1 MNNLLKLFFSS
12 TILMVLCVGT
22 LLTND
27 HQILLPD
34 VNIERINKV
43 WSNEII
49 IRVKSNANNLDNINR
64 ILNTY
69 NTSIVN
75 VYLTPDESI
84 ANQSANFLLKRN
96 LDQGK
101 INAILV
107 AEEPLL
113 RTYHLEYSGNEAPEA
128 FCKRILSLE
137 KSIEIAE
144 PVGVDEMLTQSIPND
159 PLVGQQGL
167 LSLISAFDAWGIYQ
181 GDTNVVIGISDG
193 GIYQQHPDLLPN
205 IAPNWNEIP
214 EDGIDNDNNGYID
227 DYLGYNLA
235 YRDDG
240 TKPGETIHPSDHGTI
255 VSSIAA
261 AMTNNFKGI
270 AGVGYKCR
278 FFPIKAAD
286 VQKNT
291 LLYSYQSILYAAKR
305 GFKVLN
311 CSWGLAKTFSQI
323 DQSVIDYAVANDVAI
338 VAAAGNASG
347 SLIPFYPAGYFGV
360 LSVGA
365 TDLTDK
371 VSGISNMGAEI
382 DIMAPG
388 ENSLVAN
395 NNGGYNV
402 YFGSA
407 TSFATPVVSG
417 VLALVRGRYPNLT
430 ALQAQEFTRQS
441 VDDITA
447 QNEQWATM
455 VRGRVNALKAI
466 TVDPMSIPGIKP
478 IKLNFLNQSS
488 VNIDRLT
495 STEEVFLEIAAFNY
509 LGSAKNL
516 KFTLSMAYD
525 FSQSIQIIDPIVTID
540 NVNSNATLNISRFK
554 LKLLQEETSK
564 IIFRVD
570 ISDDKGYHDFF
581 MVPFIPT
588 KEVTT
593 FSNGILTF
601 SAGDRGHIG
610 FVGSGETQQGVG
622 ILYNDIGSLIYKGG
636 LIATA
641 NNNQAISANFSQM
654 FDNCDFKSEKTFTE
668 PDKFTGIFNDN
679 GASQF
684 ERIGLSVQQTF
695 LLASKNNIAKS
706 TVIIKNISGKI
717 LTDVALGYYF
727 DWDIPPNSDK
737 NTVGIFPEAIPE
749 SFKAVAAAAEIAQ
762 YSGSETAPVCGCVA
776 INNDDNLRAQAAGMD
791 YTTTKSFSKDNQ
803 IASLSSGSNIQYN
816 KVGDINMIVG
826 MRFPGNT
833 SPNTELT
840 FNFFFGCA
848 NSKSEL
854 ATSFQNA
861 LLGLDVGEENDN
873 MSIKV
878 EVYPNPTK
886 DYLSLKLSNIDP
898 VGVEL
903 SVLDVLGNKVVS
915 DISTFLTAN
924 NSVINIASLS
934 PGLYFIKLIS
944 VDKTVYSK
952 FIKY

>member
-1 MNNLLKLFFSS
+1 
-12 TILMVLCVGT
+12 MVLCVGT

-34 VNIERINKV
+34 VKINRISKV

-49 IRVKSNANNLDNINR
+49 IRVKANANNSYNINR
-64 ILNTY
+64 ILNVY
-69 NTSIVN
+69 YSSIVN

-193 GIYQQHPDLLPN
+193 GIFQQHPDLLQN
-205 IAPNWNEIP
+205 IAPNWKEIP
-214 EDGIDNDNNGYID
+214 EDGIDNDNNGYVD
-227 DYLGYNLA
+227 DYIGYNVS
-235 YRDDG
+235 YQDDG
-240 TKPGETIHPSDHGTI
+240 TKPGETVHSSDHGTA
-255 VSSIAA
+255 VASIAA
-261 AMTNNFKGI
+261 AATNNSKGM
-270 AGVGYKCR
+270 AGVGYKSR
-278 FFPIKAAD
+278 IFPIKTAVMNNNAI
-286 VQKNT
+286 K
-291 LLYSYQSILYAAKR
+291 YGYPSILYAAKR

-311 CSWGLAKTFSQI
+311 CSWGQVKAFSQI
-323 DQSVIDYAVANDVAI
+323 DQSVINYAIANDVALV
-338 VAAAGNASG
+338 VAGGNG
-347 SLIPFYPAGYFGV
+347 HNSLSPYYPAGYFGV
-360 LSVGA
+360 LAVGE
-365 TDLTDK
+365 TDLTDRVTG
-371 VSGISNMGAEI
+371 VSTMGAEI

-388 ENSLVAN
+388 ENSYAAN
-395 NNGGYNV
+395 NNGSYSIESSG
-402 YFGSA
+402 G
-407 TSFATPVVSG
+407 TSFASPVVAG

-430 ALQAQEFTRQS
+430 ALQAQEFTRQA

-447 QNEQWATM
+447 QNDQWATM
-455 VRGRVNALKAI
+455 VRGRVNALKAMTI
-466 TVDPMSIPGIKP
+466 DPMSIPGIKP
-478 IKLNFLNQSS
+478 IKLNFLNQSL
-488 VNIDRLT
+488 VKLDRLT
-495 STEEVFLEIAAFNY
+495 TNEEAFLEIDAFNY
-509 LGSAKNL
+509 LGSASNL
-516 KFTLSMAYD
+516 KFTVSMADD
-525 FSQSIQIIDPIVTID
+525 FSQSIQIIDSIVTVD
-540 NVNSNATLNISRFK
+540 NVSSNSSYKLSRFR
-554 LKLLQEETSK
+554 LKLLQDETSRV
-564 IIFRVD
+564 IFRVD
-570 ISDDKGYHDFF
+570 ITGDNDYHDFF
-581 MVPFIPT
+581 MIPFIPS
-588 KEVTT
+588 KEITT
-593 FSNGILTF
+593 FSNDILTF
-601 SAGDRGHIG
+601 SVGDRGHIG

-622 ILYNDIGSLIYKGG
+622 ILYNDIGSLIYRGG

-641 NNNQAISANFSQM
+641 NNNQVVSAIFSQM

-684 ERIGLSVQQTF
+684 EKIGLSVKQTF

-717 LTDVALGYYF
+717 LTDVALGYYC

-762 YSGSETAPVCGCVA
+762 YSGTETAPVCGCVA

-791 YTTTKSFSKDNQ
+791 YATTKSFSKDNQ

-816 KVGDINMIVG
+816 KFGDINMVVG

-833 SPNTELT
+833 APNAELT

-848 NSKSEL
+848 DSKTEL
-854 ATSFQNA
+854 ASAFQNA
-861 LLGLDVGEENDN
+861 LLNLGVDKPAVNN
-873 MSIKV
+873 SINI

-903 SVLDVLGNKVVS
+903 SVLDVLGNIVLDNSSIVS
-915 DISTFLTAN
+915 SGNISN
-924 NSVINIASLS
+924 INIASLS

-944 VDKTVYSK
+944 VEKTVYSK

>member
-1 MNNLLKLFFSS
+1 MIALS
-12 TILMVLCVGT
+12 VGT
-22 LLTND
+22 TLSKA
-27 HQILLPD
+27 HQILSSEKK
-34 VNIERINKV
+34 IGRISKV

-49 IRVKSNANNLDNINR
+49 IRVKSNANNLNNINR

-69 NTSIVN
+69 NTSIVS

-84 ANQSANFLLKRN
+84 SRQPANFLMKRN
-96 LDQGK
+96 LDQVK
-101 INAILV
+101 ISAILL

-113 RTYHLEYSGNEAPEA
+113 RTYHLEYSGNETPEA

-137 KSIEIAE
+137 KTVEIAE

-159 PLVGQQGL
+159 PLVGQQSL

-205 IAPNWNEIP
+205 IAPNWKEIP
-214 EDGIDNDNNGYID
+214 DDGIDNDNNGYID
-227 DYLGYNLA
+227 DYIGYNMA
-235 YRDDG
+235 YLDDG
-240 TKPGETIHPSDHGTI
+240 TKPGETVHGSDHGTA
-255 VSSIAA
+255 VASIAGA
-261 AMTNNFKGI
+261 ATNNSKGM
-270 AGVGYKCR
+270 AGVGYKSR
-278 FFPIKAAD
+278 IFPIKTAVMND
-286 VQKNT
+286 NFIK
-291 LLYSYQSILYAAKR
+291 YGYQSILYAAKR

-311 CSWGLAKTFSQI
+311 CSWGQPKAFSQI
-323 DQSVIDYAVANDVAI
+323 DQSVINYAIANDVAI
-338 VAAAGNASG
+338 VAAGGNG
-347 SLIPFYPAGYFGV
+347 ENSLTPYFPAGYFGV
-360 LSVGA
+360 LSVGE
-365 TDLTDK
+365 TDLTDR
-371 VSGISNMGAEI
+371 VTGSSTMGAEI

-388 ENSLVAN
+388 ENSYTAK
-395 NNGGYNV
+395 NNGSYAIETSG
-402 YFGSA
+402 G
-407 TSFATPVVSG
+407 TSFASPVIAG

-447 QNEQWATM
+447 QNYQWTTM
-455 VRGRVNALKAI
+455 VRGRVNALKAMTI
-466 TVDPMSIPGIKP
+466 DPMSIPAIKP
-478 IKLNFLNQSS
+478 IKLNFYNQSL
-488 VNIDRLT
+488 VKIDRLIT
-495 STEEVFLEIAAFNY
+495 NEETYLDIAAFNY
-509 LGSAKNL
+509 LGVAKNL

-525 FSQSIQIIDPIVTID
+525 FNQSIQILDSIVTVD
-540 NVNSNATLNISRFK
+540 NISANLSFNISKFK
-554 LKLLQEETSK
+554 LKLLQDEK
-564 IIFRVD
+564 MKVILRVD
-570 ISDDKGYHDFF
+570 MTGENGYHDFF

-588 KEVTT
+588 SEVTT

-641 NNNQAISANFSQM
+641 NNNLSVSANFSQM
-654 FDNCDFKSEKTFTE
+654 YEGCDFQTVKTFAE
-668 PDKFTGIFNDN
+668 PDKFTGIFNDD

-684 ERIGLSVQQTF
+684 EKIGLSVKQTF

-706 TVIIKNISGKI
+706 TLIIKNISGKI

-737 NTVGIFPEAIPE
+737 NTVSAFPEAIPE
-749 SFKAVAAAAEIAQ
+749 SFKAVAAAAEVAQ

-833 SPNTELT
+833 APNAELT

-854 ATSFQNA
+854 ASAFQNA
-861 LLGLDVGEENDN
+861 LLGLDVGEEKEDH
-873 MSIKV
+873 SIKV
-878 EVYPNPTK
+878 EVYPNPSK
-886 DYLSLKLSNIDP
+886 DYLSLKFSNIDP
-898 VGVEL
+898 VGFEL
-903 SVLDVLGNKVVS
+903 SILDVLGNKVVS
-915 DISTFLTAN
+915 VISPFSTAN
-924 NSVINIASLS
+924 NSLVNIGSLS
-934 PGLYFIKLIS
+934 EGLYFVRLNSGGKS
-944 VDKTVYSK
+944 AFTR